1 MLKDEVGSTLDIL
14 LLFYD
19 MITKCANKPKTGRKQ
34 TRAGSTPTYSLGGR
48 VDEQSLT
55 FRDLE
60 KSGKTVVASFFK
72 SYMHNSQGINYQC
85 KSVVFHS
92 LTYLYPRC
100 EILSR

>member
-1 MLKDEVGSTLDIL
+1 MSAVFSGYDGCLKMRVGSTLDIL

-60 KSGKTVVASFFK
+60 KSGGLKK
-72 SYMHNSQGINYQC
+72 W
-85 KSVVFHS
+85 
-92 LTYLYPRC
+92 
-100 EILSR
+100 